1 MSAFASLFGAPI
13 GITSSAIVLKISPV
27 TAAIKRY
34 KSIIKKKKKR
44 HDKITLPAKTKF
56 NSIKILAD

>member
-1 MSAFASLFGAPI
+1 MSAFASLLGAPI
-13 GITSSAIVLKISPV
+13 GIMSSAIVLKICPV
-27 TAAIKRY
+27 TAAIKSY

-44 HDKITLPAKTKF
+44 HDKITLPAKTKL

>member
-1 MSAFASLFGAPI
+1 MSAFASLLGAPI
-13 GITSSAIVLKISPV
+13 GITSSAIVLKICPV
-27 TAAIKRY
+27 TAAIKSY

-44 HDKITLPAKTKF
+44 HDKITLPAKTKL